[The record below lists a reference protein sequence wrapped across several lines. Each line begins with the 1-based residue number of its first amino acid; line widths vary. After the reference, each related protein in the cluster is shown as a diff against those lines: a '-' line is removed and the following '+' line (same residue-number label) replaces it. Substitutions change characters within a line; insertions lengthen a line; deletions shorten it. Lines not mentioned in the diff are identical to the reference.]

1 MSPFRLEVV
10 TAERELYSGDVDQ
23 LIAPSRQGQVTILP
37 NHAPLLSQLEP
48 GLLEY
53 RVGGEDQALAV
64 TGGFMEILA
73 NRAVILADAA
83 EPADEID
90 EARAQAALDRA
101 EERMAHREED
111 IDFERAV
118 RQIARARIRLSVA
131 RRRRTAAP
139 RSPVQQ

>member
-37 NHAPLLSQLEP
+37 NHAPLLSQLES

-53 RVGGEDQALAV
+53 RVNGEDQALAV
-64 TGGFMEILA
+64 TGGFMEVMGS
-73 NRAVILADAA
+73 RAVILADSA
-83 EPADEID
+83 ERAEEID
-90 EARAQAALDRA
+90 EERAQTALDKA
-101 EERMAHREED
+101 EERMSSRDTD

-118 RQIARARIRLSVA
+118 QQLARARTRLTVA
-131 RRRRTAAP
+131 RRRRSRAP
-139 RSPVQQ
+139 SPPGA

>member
-10 TAERELYSGDVDQ
+10 TAERELYSDDVDQ

-37 NHAPLLSQLEP
+37 NHAPLLSQLES

-64 TGGFMEILA
+64 TGGFMEVMG
-73 NRAVILADAA
+73 NRAVILADSA
-83 EPADEID
+83 ERAEEID
-90 EARAQAALDRA
+90 EARAQAAFDKA
-101 EERMAHREED
+101 EERMASRDTD

-118 RQIARARIRLSVA
+118 QQLARARTRLQVA
-131 RRRRTAAP
+131 RRRRPDRPGSST
-139 RSPVQQ
+139 

>member
-10 TAERELYSGDVDQ
+10 TAERELYSDDVDQ

-37 NHAPLLSQLEP
+37 NHAPLLSQLES

-64 TGGFMEILA
+64 TGGFMEVMG
-73 NRAVILADAA
+73 NRAVILADSA
-83 EPADEID
+83 E
-90 EARAQAALDRA
+90 Q
-101 EERMAHREED
+101 RMASRDTD

-118 RQIARARIRLSVA
+118 QQLARARTRLQVA
-131 RRRRTAAP
+131 RRRRPDRPGSST
-139 RSPVQQ
+139 

>member
-37 NHAPLLSQLEP
+37 NHAPLLSQLEA

-64 TGGFMEILA
+64 TGGFMEVMG
-73 NRAVILADAA
+73 NRTVILADSA
-83 EPADEID
+83 ERAEEID
-90 EARAQAALDRA
+90 EARAQAAFDKA
-101 EERMAHREED
+101 EERMSSRDTD

-118 RQIARARIRLSVA
+118 QQLARARTRLNVA
-131 RRRRTAAP
+131 RRRRPMAP
-139 RSPVQQ
+139 TRPGA

>member
-37 NHAPLLSQLEP
+37 NHAPLLSQLES

-53 RVGGEDQALAV
+53 RVNDEDQALAV
-64 TGGFMEILA
+64 TGGFMEVMG
-73 NRAVILADAA
+73 NRAVILADSA
-83 EPADEID
+83 ERAEEID
-90 EARAQAALDRA
+90 EERAQAALDKA
-101 EERMAHREED
+101 EERMSSRDTD

-118 RQIARARIRLSVA
+118 QQLARARTRLTVA
-131 RRRRTAAP
+131 RRRRSRVP
-139 RSPVQQ
+139 SPPGA